1 MRTRTEKIRTIDELN
16 ETEVEQ
22 AHEKYLTGE
31 IDDMAWDAEYKESLA
46 AFERATGINVTRWSL
61 GPARHY
67 DIEYPSEISD
77 LSVTGIR
84 LRTWILNHWDWF
96 FTAKKHYNVPKR
108 EDMLNRTKN
117 RARKWHNA
125 RLVEEESSCP
135 FTGYCGDEDLLDP
148 LRKFLAEGFKADE
161 ARPVTQRSTLTD
173 LLDDCVRS
181 WLKSFE
187 EDYEYQHTLECFKE
201 MAETDGWEFT
211 ENGEITH

>member
-1 MRTRTEKIRTIDELN
+1 MTVSFSISLRHSSCLRAAVHAVSYDPGDGDGEPVHPVLI
-16 ETEVEQ
+16 
-22 AHEKYLTGE
+22 LTAG
-31 IDDMAWDAEYKESLA
+31 K
-46 AFERATGINVTRWSL
+46 
-61 GPARHY
+61 
-67 DIEYPSEISD
+67 
-77 LSVTGIR
+77 
-84 LRTWILNHWDWF
+84 
-96 FTAKKHYNVPKR
+96 
-108 EDMLNRTKN
+108 
-117 RARKWHNA
+117 
-125 RLVEEESSCP
+125 ESSCP